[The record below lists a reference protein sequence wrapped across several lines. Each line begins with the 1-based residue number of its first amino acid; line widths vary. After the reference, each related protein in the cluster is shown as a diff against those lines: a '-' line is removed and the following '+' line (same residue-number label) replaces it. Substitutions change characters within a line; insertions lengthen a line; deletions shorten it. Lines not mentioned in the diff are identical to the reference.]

1 MTESVNGLVNVFLL
15 VYAGLFPIVN
25 PIGAAPIFF
34 GLTRDCT
41 EQERRLLALQVA
53 LNSFALLLGSL
64 FVGSY
69 VLEFFGLTLPIVRIA
84 GGLVVAAAGW
94 NLLQAGNSGGD
105 DRTEHRPIVPAD
117 AFYPLTMPLT
127 VGPGS
132 IAVAITLGSQRPR
145 VAGPEVA
152 LLAGAAIAGLLAIA
166 ATIYV
171 CYRFAEGAITRLGKH
186 GTNVLVRLSAF
197 ILFCI
202 GIAII
207 WNGYSALVPPRIEPK
222 GESSGLSSAAGE
234 AADLQKRRASRQM
247 MLAAIHA
254 SPTRITKPG
263 RPIRCPSR
271 RCRTIS
277 SSRIRGS
284 RPRCRGV
291 DKPLRAAHSEP
302 TTRMMIP
309 TAKRYQG

>member
-1 MTESVNGLVNVFLL
+1 MTDSVNKLVNTFLL

-41 EQERRLLALQVA
+41 ETERHTLALQVA

-69 VLEFFGLTLPIVRIA
+69 VLEFFGLTLPIVRVA

-105 DRTEHRPIVPAD
+105 DRTEHRPVIPTD
-117 AFYPLTMPLT
+117 AFYPLTMPIT

-145 VAGPEVA
+145 VAPPEVA
-152 LLAGAAIAGLLAIA
+152 LLAGAAIAGVVAIT

-171 CYRFAEGAITRLGKH
+171 CYRFSEGAVRRLGNH
-186 GTNVLVRLSAF
+186 GTNVVVRLSAF

-202 GIAII
+202 GIEII
-207 WNGYSALVPPRIEPK
+207 WNGYSAL
-222 GESSGLSSAAGE
+222 
-234 AADLQKRRASRQM
+234 
-247 MLAAIHA
+247 
-254 SPTRITKPG
+254 
-263 RPIRCPSR
+263 
-271 RCRTIS
+271 
-277 SSRIRGS
+277 IRG
-284 RPRCRGV
+284 PG
-291 DKPLRAAHSEP
+291 
-302 TTRMMIP
+302 
-309 TAKRYQG
+309 